1 MSEFQIVS
9 LVALLGWLVLV
20 VGGLRRRRLDWSKGI
35 TARHDLA
42 WDFPD
47 RDVIRLGDHGCLSR
61 ACAHLEFT

>member
-35 TARHDLA
+35 
-42 WDFPD
+42 
-47 RDVIRLGDHGCLSR
+47 RLGMIWLGIFLIVTLFVSVVTD
-61 ACAHLEFT
+61 A